1 MSVINNNYLQFQDL
15 EVNKSIQYS
24 ILVTTITISMTLFAK
39 DNPTQKKSYVGESIK
54 KTFETIDKQTLYKEK
69 TGSEKADKKQLQ
81 TYQQAD
87 FDKLKDATHED
98 ISTIIVLLG
107 EIALES
113 KNSIFAPAILYNK
126 KDILNS
132 TTDFAFTWVGFK
144 ATAKFTQK
152 KFIWDN
158 VSLQETLIGSFL
170 YASGTNFGFFGERF
184 NEDLLFY
191 TNYTSE
197 IVTLKISLPLY
208 NILGLT
214 IDSRQY
220 FFVERDVPPNFIMPK
235 NHYNLFPRIDWNIE
249 RYTEQGIDQLFN
261 GIAFQNWIGYGI
273 RSQWDTWG
281 EPGKLEMGKQA
292 KTFVI
297 YSSTLTVGKV
307 FCNNQNAIVRLRL
320 KGGIDNDFLSQPR
333 FGGTIDNAKL
343 DVVHGTTV
351 DQFRVVS
358 FALCNMQYGFNIAQ
372 RLRMN
377 LFLDYARVIK
387 PESQNVVGNGY
398 GFRILGPGGLPIWL
412 THGISKNISAAND
425 INQVIM
431 IMTAAGF

>member
-1 MSVINNNYLQFQDL
+1 M
-15 EVNKSIQYS
+15 VNKSIQY
-24 ILVTTITISMTLFAK
+24 ILLGAVISISMTLFAQDK
-39 DNPTQKKSYVGESIK
+39 PHEEKSLVGKTIK
-54 KTFETIDKQTLYKEK
+54 KTLETIDKQTLYKEK
-69 TGSEKADKKQLQ
+69 KETKQDIADKKQIH

-107 EIALES
+107 EIPLES
-113 KNSIFAPAILYNK
+113 RKSIFAPAILYNK
-126 KDILNS
+126 NNIFNS
-132 TTDFAFTWVGFK
+132 NTDFAFTWVGFK
-144 ATAKFTQK
+144 ATARFTQK

-220 FFVERDVPPNFIMPK
+220 FFVERDTPPDFIMPK

-249 RYTEQGIDQLFN
+249 HYTEQGIDQLFN
-261 GIAFQNWIGYGI
+261 GIAFHNWVGYGI

-281 EPGKLEMGKQA
+281 EPGKLQMGKEA

-297 YSSTLTVGKV
+297 YSSTLTCGKV
-307 FCNNQNAIVRLRL
+307 FGNNQNVIVRIRI

-343 DVVHGTTV
+343 DVVHGTIV
-351 DQFRVVS
+351 DQFRVES
-358 FALCNMQYGFNIAQ
+358 FALGNVVYGFNPGR

-377 LFLDYARVIK
+377 LYCDYAYIIQPQSQSVI
-387 PESQNVVGNGY
+387 GGGL

-412 THGISKNISAAND
+412 THGTSKNISSPDD
-425 INQVIM
+425 INHVVM

>member
-1 MSVINNNYLQFQDL
+1 MNKCIQIILLSVAVAI
-15 EVNKSIQYS
+15 SI
-24 ILVTTITISMTLFAK
+24 TLFAQ
-39 DNPTQKKSYVGESIK
+39 DNPVENKSSVGQTIK

-69 TGSEKADKKQLQ
+69 TEPEKEEQKQLQ

-107 EIALES
+107 EIPLES
-113 KNSIFAPAILYNK
+113 KKGIFAPAILYNK
-126 KDILNS
+126 KNIFNS
-132 TTDFAFTWVGFK
+132 NTDFAFTWVGFK
-144 ATAKFTQK
+144 ATAKFTQE

-158 VSLQETLIGSFL
+158 VTLQETLIGSFL

-191 TNYTSE
+191 TNYTSQ
-197 IVTLKISLPLY
+197 IVTLKISLPWY
-208 NILGLT
+208 NIIGFT

-220 FFVERDVPPNFIMPK
+220 FFVKRDTPPDFIMPK

-249 RYTEQGIDQLFN
+249 HHSEQGIDQLFN
-261 GIAFQNWIGYGI
+261 GIAFQNWIGYGV
-273 RSQWDTWG
+273 RSRWDTWG
-281 EPGKLEMGKQA
+281 ETGKLQMGKEA
-292 KTFVI
+292 RTFAI

-307 FCNNQNAIVRLRL
+307 FANNHNFVIRLRL

-351 DQFRVVS
+351 DQFRVES
-358 FALCNMQYGFNIAQ
+358 FSLCNVQYGCNIMS

-377 LFLDYARVIK
+377 LYLDYAYIINPDSRKVLG
-387 PESQNVVGNGY
+387 SGY
-398 GFRILGPGGLPIWL
+398 GFKILGPRGLPIWF
-412 THGISKNISAAND
+412 THGISKNITTD
-425 INQVIM
+425 DRLNQVVM
-431 IMTAAGF
+431 VMTAAGF

>member
-1 MSVINNNYLQFQDL
+1 MD
-15 EVNKSIQYS
+15 KSIRYIMVVLS
-24 ILVTTITISMTLFAK
+24 IAISMALFAEDK
-39 DNPTQKKSYVGESIK
+39 QADKRSSVGKTIQ
-54 KTFETIDKQTLYKEK
+54 KTFEKIDKQTLYKEK
-69 TGSEKADKKQLQ
+69 KEQELEENKQIH

-107 EIALES
+107 EIPLES
-113 KNSIFAPAILYNK
+113 KNAIFAPAVLYNK
-126 KDILNS
+126 NNIFNWN
-132 TTDFAFTWVGFK
+132 TDFAFTWVGFK

-158 VSLQETLIGSFL
+158 VSLQETFIGSFL

-191 TNYTSE
+191 TNYISQ

-220 FFVERDVPPNFIMPK
+220 FFVERDTPPDFIMPK

-249 RYTEQGIDQLFN
+249 HYTEQGIDQLFD
-261 GIAFQNWIGYGI
+261 GIAFQNWIGYGN
-273 RSQWDTWG
+273 RNKWDTWG
-281 EPGKLEMGKQA
+281 EPGNLQMGKEA
-292 KTFVI
+292 KTFII
-297 YSSTLTVGKV
+297 YSSTLTIGTV
-307 FCNNQNAIVRLRL
+307 FKEKQNAIVRLRL

-351 DQFRVVS
+351 DQFRVES
-358 FALCNMQYGFNIAQ
+358 FALCNLQYGFNLMQ
-372 RLRMN
+372 RVRMN
-377 LFLDYARVIK
+377 LFFDYALIIN
-387 PESQNVVGNGY
+387 PGSQKIAGSGY

-412 THGISKNISAAND
+412 THGISKNMSKADNPS
-425 INQVIM
+425 QVVM

>member
-1 MSVINNNYLQFQDL
+1 MVEKLIRYILLAAVI
-15 EVNKSIQYS
+15 S
-24 ILVTTITISMTLFAK
+24 ISMVLFAQDK
-39 DNPTQKKSYVGESIK
+39 PQEKKSSIGKTIK
-54 KTFETIDKQTLYKEK
+54 KTIETIDKQTLYKEK
-69 TGSEKADKKQLQ
+69 KETEQDKAEKKQIQ

-107 EIALES
+107 EIPLES

-126 KDILNS
+126 NNIFNS
-132 TTDFAFTWVGFK
+132 NTDFAFTWVGFK

-220 FFVERDVPPNFIMPK
+220 FFIKRDTPPDFIMPK

-249 RYTEQGIDQLFN
+249 HYTEQGIDQLFN

-281 EPGKLEMGKQA
+281 EPGKLQMGKEA

-297 YSSTLTVGKV
+297 YSSTLTCGKV
-307 FCNNQNAIVRLRL
+307 FGNSQNLIVRMRI

-351 DQFRVVS
+351 DQFRVES
-358 FALCNMQYGFNIAQ
+358 FALCNVQYGFNVAT

-377 LFLDYARVIK
+377 LYVDYAYIIN
-387 PESQNVVGNGY
+387 PASQHIAGSGY

-412 THGISKNISAAND
+412 THGISKNLSQDDNVS
-425 INQVIM
+425 QVVM